1 MAYIKVL
8 GWETGLEVAKKKL
21 LKLWE
26 SSFHTHLWGFPKVWA
41 TFFSLLPTR
50 FLIPGP
56 WFQVVDCNEGR
67 DTKRAC
73 SGLVF
78 GFLVLTAILTTVL
91 TSAGYNH
98 KNNRLVITNHG
109 HNRGFYIGCAAS
121 GYNRNFNLGWSLGV
135 VAGWLH
141 NLSGTQ
147 AAPMH
152 RMLHTGTYRKFMPS
166 LQLITKILKN
176 NSLSKR

>member
-1 MAYIKVL
+1 MAGCCFGNFVYEE
-8 GWETGLEVAKKKL
+8 GGRSGTCA
-21 LKLWE
+21 
-26 SSFHTHLWGFPKVWA
+26 
-41 TFFSLLPTR
+41 
-50 FLIPGP
+50 
-56 WFQVVDCNEGR
+56 FQVVDCNEGR

-73 SGLVF
+73 AGLVF

-135 VAGWLH
+135 VAG
-141 NLSGTQ
+141 
-147 AAPMH
+147 
-152 RMLHTGTYRKFMPS
+152 
-166 LQLITKILKN
+166 
-176 NSLSKR
+176 